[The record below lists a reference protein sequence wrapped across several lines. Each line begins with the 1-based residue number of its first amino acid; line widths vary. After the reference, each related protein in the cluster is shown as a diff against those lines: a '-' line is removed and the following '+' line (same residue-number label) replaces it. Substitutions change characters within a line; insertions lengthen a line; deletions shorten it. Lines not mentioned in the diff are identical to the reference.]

1 MAREWAKVEIGDETM
16 REGMQIEDK
25 DIPVADKIRLLDAL
39 SKTGLK
45 SINVGSFVSPTYTPQ
60 MAKIDE
66 IVTGFH
72 PEPGVRYTAL
82 ALNERGVQR
91 AREYSPPLTIGRGN
105 PSLGVHMCDIFIRRN
120 ANRSQADEIARWEG
134 TIAAAKENGAKE
146 AGIGN
151 NASWGSNFTGE
162 VSMERRF
169 EMLER
174 QHKLWDE
181 AGIKVTS
188 ISLGDPMGWCRPWIV
203 KDDILEIKKRWPEIV
218 NWRFHFHNG
227 RGLALAC
234 TYAALDVLEAKD
246 TLHIDTAVGGIGGC
260 PYCGSGRGM
269 GMAPTEDI
277 VNMLNEMG
285 IETGIDIYKVI
296 ECVWMLEE
304 ILGRSTVGMVGKVG
318 PMPRGS
324 KLYDP
329 NLPFVE
335 TFAQS
340 RHFIKGPSV
349 LGDDAVYP
357 WSKPIESDQKEE
369 AFSTAKAK

>member
-1 MAREWAKVEIGDETM
+1 MARQWAKVEIGEETM

-39 SKTGLK
+39 SKTGIK
-45 SINVGSFVSPTYTPQ
+45 NINVGSFVSPTYTPQ

-105 PSLGVHMCDIFIRRN
+105 PSLGVHMCDVFIRRN
-120 ANRSQADEIARWEG
+120 ANRSQADEIGRWPG
-134 TIAAAKENGAKE
+134 TVAAAKEAGAKE
-146 AGIGN
+146 AGIGC

-162 VSMERRF
+162 VAMEDRF
-169 EMLER
+169 AILER
-174 QHKLWDE
+174 EHKLWDE

-203 KDDILEIKKRWPEIV
+203 KDDIIEVKKRWPDIV

-227 RGLALAC
+227 RGLALSC
-234 TYAALDVLEAKD
+234 TYAALDALEAKD
-246 TLHIDTAVGGIGGC
+246 TLHIDTALGGIGGC

-269 GMAPTEDI
+269 GMAPTEDV

-285 IETGIDIYKVI
+285 IETGVDIYKVI
-296 ECVWMLEE
+296 ECEWLLEE
-304 ILGRSTVGMVGKVG
+304 ILGRPLVGMVSKVG
-318 PMPRGS
+318 PMPRGK

-329 NLPFVE
+329 NLPFIE
-335 TFAQS
+335 TFQHAK
-340 RHFIKGPSV
+340 HFLLGPT
-349 LGDDAVYP
+349 VYEGAISP
-357 WSKPIESDQKEE
+357 WAKPIESEQLN
-369 AFSTAKAK
+369 ALRAAGKA